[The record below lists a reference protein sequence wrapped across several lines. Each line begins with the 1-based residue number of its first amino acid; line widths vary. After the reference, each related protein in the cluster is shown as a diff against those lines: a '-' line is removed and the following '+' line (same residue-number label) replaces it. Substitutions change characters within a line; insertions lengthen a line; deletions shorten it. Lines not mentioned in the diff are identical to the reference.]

1 MNEHVQFCNSRL
13 FWLHALFLKQFI
25 SFPYDY
31 KNTKDKVDLHRS
43 YFGEALNVENITIF
57 LQRLSGAGYCFSAS
71 LPPLLASAGT
81 EALNVMNK
89 NPGLTNNTFWNIA
102 TNKSEWC
109 LYYTMYRYRN
119 VRDFARQCLAI
130 SWKVERVGEGSSM
143 TT

>member
-1 MNEHVQFCNSRL
+1 MNEHAQFCNSRL

-89 NPGLTNNTFWNIA
+89 NPGLTNNTF
-102 TNKSEWC
+102 
-109 LYYTMYRYRN
+109 
-119 VRDFARQCLAI
+119 
-130 SWKVERVGEGSSM
+130 
-143 TT
+143 